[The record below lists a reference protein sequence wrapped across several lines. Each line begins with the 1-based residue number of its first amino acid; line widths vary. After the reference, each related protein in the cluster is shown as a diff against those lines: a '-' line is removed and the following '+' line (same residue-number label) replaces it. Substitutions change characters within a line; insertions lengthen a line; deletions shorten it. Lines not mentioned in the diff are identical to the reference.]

1 MQRNAV
7 QKMNVTIRPS
17 SIKGVIQAPPSKSA
31 MQRACAAALLTKGKT
46 IIHNPGRSEDDKT
59 ALHIIEKL
67 GAAVYH
73 EKDEVIIQGLGKP
86 LIPSP
91 GDGEA
96 VIHCGESGL
105 SMRMF
110 VPIAALSDKKITF
123 TGEGSL
129 VNRPMDFFD
138 SVLPLLGVNV
148 KSNQGKLPLTIQG
161 PLIPKNIEVDGS
173 LSSQF
178 LTGLLMAYGSSADTE
193 VSIKVQNLKSKPY
206 IDLTLDVMKKFNMR
220 LPENKNYAEFI
231 FYAGDTTGSRQA
243 VIDYFT
249 ECDWSSAA
257 FILVAGAIA
266 GPITVQGLDLTS
278 SQSDKKIV
286 DVLMWTNAAI
296 SMDAK
301 GINIKPAPMK
311 AFELDATDCPD
322 LFPPLVAL
330 AAYCRGV
337 SKIKG
342 VNRLIHKES
351 NRAAALQQEFAKMGV
366 TIQIINDMMMI
377 HGGSHLSG
385 AKVHSHHDHRMAMA
399 LAVAAL
405 QADGETVIEEAQA
418 VKKSYPEFFHDLK
431 SLHAD
436 VSLPFDTINLS
447 M

>member
-1 MQRNAV
+1 M
-7 QKMNVTIRPS
+7 KVTIRPS
-17 SIKGVIQAPPSKSA
+17 SIKGVNQAPPSKSS

-46 IIHNPGRSEDDKT
+46 IIHNPGQSEDDKT

-67 GAAVYH
+67 GATVHH
-73 EKDEVIIQGLGKP
+73 EKDKLIIQGRGKP
-86 LIPSP
+86 LIPSA
-91 GDGEA
+91 GGAGA
-96 VIHCGESGL
+96 VVHCGESGL

-110 VPIAALSDKKITF
+110 VPIAALSDKQITF

-138 SVLPLLGVNV
+138 SLLPLLGVNV

-161 PLIPKNIEVDGS
+161 PLIPKDIEVDGS

-178 LTGLLMAYGSSADTE
+178 LTGLLMAYGSIADTE

-231 FYAGDTTGSRQA
+231 FHADDTTGSPLPA
-243 VIDYFT
+243 IDYFT
-249 ECDWSSAA
+249 EADWSSAA
-257 FILVAGAIA
+257 FLLVAGAIA
-266 GPITVQGLDLTS
+266 GPLTVRGLDLTS
-278 SQSDKKIV
+278 SQPDKKIV
-286 DVLMWTNAAI
+286 EVLMWANAAI

-301 GINIKPAPMK
+301 GIHIKPAAK
-311 AFELDATDCPD
+311 HAFELDATDCPD

-342 VNRLIHKES
+342 VSRLIHKES

-366 TIQIINDMMMI
+366 MI
-377 HGGSHLSG
+377 EVSDDVMIVHGGSRLSG
-385 AKVHSHHDHRMAMA
+385 ARVHSHHDHRIAMA

-418 VKKSYPEFFHDLK
+418 VKKSYPAFYYDLK
-431 SLHAD
+431 SLEAN
-436 VSLPFDTINLS
+436 VSLPFDRYNFST
-447 M
+447 